1 MSNVIQYAID
11 ALSLGG
17 LFATASL
24 AIGLI
29 FGVMRLINFAYGD
42 YVTWGAYALVVPST
56 AQVAEKL
63 IGTWPAP
70 LLIAAIVSIIMLL
83 ALATERAAFRPLRD
97 AEPATLLV
105 SSFAVS
111 YLLQNLVLLI
121 HSGRPK
127 AVNLWSDL
135 TVSVPL
141 LGARAPLIDI
151 VTVGICLTLLGA
163 IAVFLR
169 QTAYGIEMRAA
180 AENFRMARFLGIRAN
195 RVIALAFAICG
206 LLAAAMSLL
215 VVVKTGV
222 LDYRMGIPL
231 TLVGFVATV
240 VGGMGSL
247 LGAVLGG
254 FLIGL
259 ATVVL
264 QALLPEGLR
273 EARDAFVFGI
283 VLVILLV
290 MPNGLVQ
297 PRAQKQRV

>member
-1 MSNVIQYAID
+1 MSSVIQYSID

-17 LFATASL
+17 IFATAAL
-24 AIGLI
+24 GIGLI

-42 YVTWGAYALVVPST
+42 YITWGAYALVVPST
-56 AQVAEKL
+56 AQVADKL
-63 IGTWPAP
+63 IGAWPAP
-70 LLIAAIVSIIMLL
+70 LLIAGIVAIVMLL
-83 ALATERAAFRPLRD
+83 AVTTERVAFRPLRD
-97 AEPATLLV
+97 AEAATLLV

-111 YLLQNLVLLI
+111 YLLQNLILLI

-127 AVNLWSDL
+127 AVNVWPEL
-135 TVSVPL
+135 TVSVPV

-151 VTVGICLTLLGA
+151 VTVGICLALLGA
-163 IAVFLR
+163 ISLFLKR
-169 QTAYGIEMRAA
+169 TAYGIEMRAA

-215 VVVKTGV
+215 MVVKTGV

-254 FLIGL
+254 FLIGV
-259 ATVVL
+259 ATVLL

-273 EARDAFVFGI
+273 EARDAFVFGF
-283 VLVILLV
+283 VLLILLV
-290 MPNGLVQ
+290 LPNGIVQ
-297 PRAQKQRV
+297 PRSQKQRV